1 MKVGSYIYFFK
12 QHIKPIWED
21 EHNMNGG
28 AFVLRFER
36 PKINRLWLDILL
48 GFISAK
54 PNVLEHLNGI
64 RIKVKKDF
72 AEIDFW
78 LSKVDDEKLL

>member
-36 PKINRLWLDILL
+36 PKIDRLW
-48 GFISAK
+48 
-54 PNVLEHLNGI
+54 
-64 RIKVKKDF
+64 
-72 AEIDFW
+72 
-78 LSKVDDEKLL
+78 